1 MRQPEDF
8 PIDPDLLAELEA
20 IDATLAGEPVD
31 PVYAELAEVALLVAA
46 ERPAIRPAFAAE
58 LDGRLEQRF
67 RRAPGESAPGAGSSG
82 PGGGRWSGLRS
93 ATGRLAWWQ
102 AGGGVAAALAATVA
116 VVIALGSGGS
126 GGHPQLFQDLAP
138 TKAPAFSQATT
149 TSAASAPPTATSSSA
164 AAATPTAPPAAAAAP
179 PHVHG
184 KFTGNFF
191 GGAAPHGRVV
201 RTPAAAAKVLA
212 PAAQNLQAASVP
224 SAAGASAASSTA
236 AGVQPQSNGRKQIQS
251 AQLSLMAAPSRL
263 DAVAQEAFNVIG
275 EDRGIVNH
283 STVTAG
289 GPGGYADIRISVPS
303 QNLAQTMTQLSEL
316 RYGHVLSRTDMSQDV
331 NDRYLVDVRSLADAK
346 ALRTSLLKQLA
357 TATTQTQIDSLNA
370 QIHDAEASIQSDETT
385 LDSLNKQINLSQIDL
400 TINAGVVPVP
410 AHRHH
415 SSSGFTLHRALHDA
429 GRVLVVVAGVGL
441 IGLAAFVPIA
451 LLLALTAWIV
461 FGLRRRGRE
470 SALDAS

>member
-1 MRQPEDF
+1 MRQPDDF
-8 PIDPDLLAELEA
+8 PIDPDVLAELEA

-31 PVYAELAEVALLVAA
+31 PAYAEIAEVALLVAA
-46 ERPAIRPAFAAE
+46 ERPVIRPAFAAE

-67 RRAPGESAPGAGSSG
+67 RREPGESAPGSRASA
-82 PGGGRWSGLRS
+82 GGGKWSRLRS
-93 ATGRLAWWQ
+93 AAAGLAWWQ
-102 AGGGVAAALAATVA
+102 AGGGFAAALAATVA
-116 VVIALGSGGS
+116 VVIAVGAGGS
-126 GGHPQLFQDLAP
+126 GGHPQLRDELNSAP
-138 TKAPAFSQATT
+138 GIA
-149 TSAASAPPTATSSSA
+149 TSAASAPATATSTTSATAAATTPSTPSLPGRGAHVRAGAPRLQNLAAKSA
-164 AAATPTAPPAAAAAP
+164 AAPASHGSLTPKAPGTLGPLANAPAPAAA
-179 PHVHG
+179 
-184 KFTGNFF
+184 T
-191 GGAAPHGRVV
+191 
-201 RTPAAAAKVLA
+201 
-212 PAAQNLQAASVP
+212 AASSA
-224 SAAGASAASSTA
+224 SAAG
-236 AGVQPQSNGRKQIQS
+236 GVQPQSNGRKQIQS

-263 DAVAQEAFNVIG
+263 DVVAQEAFDVIG
-275 EDRGIVNH
+275 ANRGIVNH

-289 GPGGYADIRISVPS
+289 GSGGYADIRISVPS

-357 TATTQTQIDSLNA
+357 AATTQAQIDSLNA
-370 QIHDAEASIQSDETT
+370 QIHDAESSIHSDETT

-400 TINAGVVPVP
+400 TINPGVVPVP
-410 AHRHH
+410 AHHH
-415 SSSGFTLHRALHDA
+415 RGSSGFTLHRALHDA